1 MMILRAYQRR
11 CNISIL
17 GIAQSSDDEGTC
29 AHVAVMRTFLS
40 SFWLV
45 CLNTNTFVP
54 PESQGYQQDKNDQY
68 DKHLVRGTDD

>member
-1 MMILRAYQRR
+1 MMILRAYQRSS
-11 CNISIL
+11 NISIL
-17 GIAQSSDDEGTC
+17 GIAQSSDDEGTY

-54 PESQGYQQDKNDQY
+54 PESQG
-68 DKHLVRGTDD
+68 